1 MRRAGPAAR
10 QDGMTDPVLF
20 ALAVLALLATPGPT
34 NTLLATAGASGGFRR
49 SLLLVPAE
57 AAGYLLAISLIFTLL
72 GPAVAALPALG
83 LALRVLVGAYLL
95 HVAWKLWRAAPG
107 GRAAGL
113 VTPARV
119 FLTTLFNPKALVFAL
134 GIVPLGAEGGA
145 FYLAA
150 FALLTMMVALGWIGV
165 GALLGRAAHRTGQ
178 GALVP
183 RLGAA
188 AVGAFA
194 LMLLAAP
201 LLR

>member
-1 MRRAGPAAR
+1 
-10 QDGMTDPVLF
+10 MTDPVLF

-57 AAGYLLAISLIFTLL
+57 AAGYLLAISFIFTLL

-107 GRAAGL
+107 RLAAGL

-145 FYLAA
+145 LYLAA

-165 GALLGRAAHRTGQ
+165 GALLGQAAHSTGH

-183 RLGAA
+183 RIGAA